1 MKKNPFFMDMPKK
14 NKTMPLVYR
23 LVSCWNSHGFNA
35 KKEIFSHI
43 SFQSHLIISK
53 HFTNQAFFFCPE
65 FMNFFGIVYIAS
77 TTLILIFKN
86 EKNKS
91 YEKYTN
97 ANSMSIGETYS
108 LLWNILK
115 LKPIGLLMI
124 LMLTANVIKGP
135 NPQTGIP

>member
-1 MKKNPFFMDMPKK
+1 
-14 NKTMPLVYR
+14 
-23 LVSCWNSHGFNA
+23 
-35 KKEIFSHI
+35 
-43 SFQSHLIISK
+43 
-53 HFTNQAFFFCPE
+53 
-65 FMNFFGIVYIAS
+65 MNFFGIVYIAS

-124 LMLTANVIKGP
+124 LMLTANVIQGP

>member
-1 MKKNPFFMDMPKK
+1 
-14 NKTMPLVYR
+14 
-23 LVSCWNSHGFNA
+23 
-35 KKEIFSHI
+35 
-43 SFQSHLIISK
+43 
-53 HFTNQAFFFCPE
+53 
-65 FMNFFGIVYIAS
+65 MNFFGIVYIAS

-124 LMLTANVIKGP
+124 LMLTANVIQGP
-135 NPQTGIP
+135 NPLTGIP

>member
-1 MKKNPFFMDMPKK
+1 
-14 NKTMPLVYR
+14 
-23 LVSCWNSHGFNA
+23 
-35 KKEIFSHI
+35 
-43 SFQSHLIISK
+43 
-53 HFTNQAFFFCPE
+53 
-65 FMNFFGIVYIAS
+65 MNFFGIVYIAS